1 MRNLAMRRSVRGA
14 DCEPMWISGCM
25 QAARMQTRTL
35 PLPPF
40 VITVATLVTATTLI
54 TAPSAFA
61 QTTPPPPPGWAGS
74 ASAGL
79 ALTSGNSDTSTVNVA
94 YDLKRDTGGPYLFK
108 SAGLFLYGKSEDV
121 LTSDRLSFDGRLER
135 KLTDRA
141 SLFGQAQYLRDAF
154 KSIDYLIAPT
164 VGLNYLLVKNERS
177 ELGVDGGVG
186 GVWEKNP
193 GLDTDLD
200 GALTAGQRFSH
211 KLTATTELVE
221 KLAALWKMDDFG
233 DALYT
238 FSLGL
243 AASITAGTQLKIEFL
258 DTYKAKPPLETVQ
271 KNDIATLV
279 SFVYKFE

>member
-1 MRNLAMRRSVRGA
+1 
-14 DCEPMWISGCM
+14 MWISGCM
-25 QAARMQTRTL
+25 RVLHMQTPNTFPKFL
-35 PLPPF
+35 LF
-40 VITVATLVTATTLI
+40 LLFLEFLQVG
-54 TAPSAFA
+54 APAWA

-79 ALTSGNSDTSTVNVA
+79 ALTSGNSDTSTVNAA

-121 LTSDRLSFDGRLER
+121 LTSDRLSFDGRVER
-135 KLTDRA
+135 KLTERA
-141 SLFGQAQYLRDAF
+141 SLFGQTQYLRDAF

-164 VGLNYLLVKNERS
+164 VGLNYLLVKSERS

-211 KLTATTELVE
+211 KLTTTTELVE
-221 KLAALWKMDDFG
+221 KVAALWKMDDFG

-238 FSLGL
+238 FSIGL
-243 AASITAGTQLKIEFL
+243 AASITEGTQMKIEFL

>member
-1 MRNLAMRRSVRGA
+1 MQMRTFLS
-14 DCEPMWISGCM
+14 
-25 QAARMQTRTL
+25 L
-35 PLPPF
+35 PF
-40 VITVATLVTATTLI
+40 VVSLVTATG
-54 TAPSAFA
+54 AFA

-79 ALTSGNSDTSTVNVA
+79 ALTSGNSDTSTVNA
-94 YDLKRDTGGPYLFK
+94 AFDLKRDTGGPYLFK
-108 SAGLFLYGKSEDV
+108 TAGLFLYGKSEDV
-121 LTSDRLSFDGRLER
+121 LTSDRLSLDARLER

-141 SLFGQAQYLRDAF
+141 SIFGQTQYLRDEF

-200 GALTAGQRFSH
+200 GALAAGQRFSH
-211 KLTATTELVE
+211 KLTATTELIE
-221 KLAALWKMDDFG
+221 KATGLWKMDDFG
-233 DALYT
+233 DVLYT
-238 FSLGL
+238 FSVGL
-243 AASITAGTQLKIEFL
+243 AASITSGTQMKIEFL